1 MTIIVKKFDK
11 TLFCDS
17 YNNYIR
23 NLLTHFKTIIT
34 SLRTSIKPQ
43 RFEILSTRTFV
54 HQ

>member
-23 NLLTHFKTIIT
+23 NLLLIC
-34 SLRTSIKPQ
+34 SLSNVIPEQVIVNT
-43 RFEILSTRTFV
+43 
-54 HQ
+54 